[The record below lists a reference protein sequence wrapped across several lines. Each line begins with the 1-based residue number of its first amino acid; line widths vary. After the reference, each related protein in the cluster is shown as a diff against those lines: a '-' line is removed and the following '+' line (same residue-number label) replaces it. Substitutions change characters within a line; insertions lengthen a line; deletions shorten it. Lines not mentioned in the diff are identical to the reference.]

1 MNYAIRESYDILDGD
16 TVVATSPVFTD
27 NRLNK
32 TEYCIPKNDNLQY
45 SIKLK
50 AKYCRMIRNEK

>member
-1 MNYAIRESYDILDGD
+1 MKYAIRESYDILDGD

-32 TEYCIPKNDNLQY
+32 TEYCIPKNENLQY

-50 AKYCRMIRNEK
+50 AK